1 MSFAPSKAISPRIK
15 GTGAPQLNKK
25 QYSFDKRNGWSSVE
39 TFEGERDNILR
50 LAGRYSFIA
59 DTLNVATDGPTA
71 TMTARFA
78 RDNTVPETQNIRD
91 VPTTWEL
98 MGQAVQRD
106 VSENPKANDIKDFRD
121 IAHIKAE
128 AKKLT
133 DPNRTPLYSVTNAL
147 ATSLPSTASWS
158 DVHKILL
165 IKYALRQ
172 ENTLTTEWVLR
183 KSQLVTS
190 NYELALATSG
200 IDQIWTHGAVFKGET
215 NIPRAL
221 VQSVSS
227 VSKVSKSTFGG
238 TGDILSGS
246 GYSHIYGWLKQAPQ
260 MTYSTGG
267 QVERSQEWWLNY
279 WFTFDYPLFA

>member
-1 MSFAPSKAISPRIK
+1 MPAKIK
-15 GTGAPQLNKK
+15 GTDIPQLNKK
-25 QYSFDKRNGWSSVE
+25 QYTFDKRNGWSSTE

-59 DTLNVATDGPTA
+59 DTLNVSTDGPTA
-71 TMTARFA
+71 TMTAQFA
-78 RDNTVPETQNIRD
+78 RDNTAPETPNAD
-91 VPTTWEL
+91 VIPTTWEL

-133 DPNRTPLYSVTNAL
+133 DPNKTPLYSVANAL
-147 ATSLPSTASWS
+147 ATTLPSTASWS
-158 DVHKILL
+158 NVHKILL

-183 KSQLVTS
+183 KNQIVTS
-190 NYELALATSG
+190 EYELKLATTG
-200 IDQIWTHGAVFKGET
+200 IDQVWTHGAVFKGES
-215 NIPRAL
+215 NIPSAL
-221 VQSVSS
+221 VKSISS
-227 VSKVSKSTFGG
+227 VARGQKTAFGG
-238 TGDILSGS
+238 TGDILAGQ
-246 GYSHIYGWLKQAPQ
+246 GYKFNYGWLKQAPQ
-260 MTYSTGG
+260 MTYTTGG

-279 WFTFDYPLFA
+279 WFSFDYPLFA